1 MDDDWKKVAT
11 VLKLLFHVFFFS
23 GMRVASG
30 RSPEAFALKASS
42 DGTSP
47 MTFDSK
53 FQNSREN
60 TTFWTRFH
68 NKVRTLRFE
77 TSKSYKIRHFAK
89 KTRVLP

>member
-1 MDDDWKKVAT
+1 MDDDSKNKTA
-11 VLKLLFHVFFFS
+11 VLKLLFHVFRFS

-30 RSPEAFALKASS
+30 RSPKAFALRASS

-68 NKVRTLRFE
+68 NKVRDLRLE
-77 TSKSYKIRHFAK
+77 TRKS
-89 KTRVLP
+89 